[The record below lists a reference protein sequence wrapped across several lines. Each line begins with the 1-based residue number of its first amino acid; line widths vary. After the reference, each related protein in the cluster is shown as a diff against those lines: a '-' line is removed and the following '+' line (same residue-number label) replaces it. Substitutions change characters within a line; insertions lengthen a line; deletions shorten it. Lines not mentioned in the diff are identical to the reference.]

1 MRLEEG
7 VVGVGARAAVA
18 LFIQV
23 QRSTI
28 DTLSFLD
35 LLLLLSAEQLLHWIL
50 QVQGVAVAAD
60 V

>member
-7 VVGVGARAAVA
+7 VVSVGARTAVA